1 MPIRVECDECGAELR
16 LGDDAAG
23 RRVKCRECGAGV
35 SVPNERPRRKKK
47 PARRKKAAKRKPDEE
62 EEVSFEDLDF
72 GSLAK
77 LEKRETGL
85 GQGAIIEC
93 PECGETV
100 AENID
105 ECPYCG
111 EVVSERVKSER
122 RAKKRLEI
130 LGEQPN
136 MTVHYIVITI
146 FVLAV
151 GGVVA
156 YIMNNM
162 E

>member
-35 SVPNERPRRKKK
+35 QVPDARPRRKKK
-47 PARRKKAAKRKPDEE
+47 PARRKKSAVKKGEE
-62 EEVSFEDLDF
+62 EDVSFEDLDF

-77 LEKRETGL
+77 LEKKGRGL
-85 GQGAIIEC
+85 GQGEIIEC

-100 AENID
+100 AENIE

-111 EVVSERVKSER
+111 EIVSERVKSER
-122 RAKKRLEI
+122 REKKRKEL

-136 MTVHYIVITI
+136 MTVHYIVIAI
-146 FVLAV
+146 FLLAV

-156 YIMNNM
+156 YIVSNM